1 MSITIYHNPQC
12 SKSRKTLEIIQQR
25 GIEPVIIEYLQNPPS
40 PETTL
45 HIAGLLQKHVS
56 ELVRTN
62 EGEFDEAEDTLALND
77 DDAIAA
83 WITANP
89 RVLQRPIVVDNEK
102 NRAVIGRP
110 PENVLELLDVD

>member
-1 MSITIYHNPQC
+1 MSITIYHNPRC
-12 SKSRKTLEIIQQR
+12 SKSRNTLEIIR
-25 GIEPVIIEYLQNPPS
+25 EKGIEPEIIEYLKNPPA

-45 HIAGLLQKHVS
+45 RIAGLLQKHVA

-62 EGEFDEAEDTLALND
+62 EAAFNEAEDTLALND

-83 WITANP
+83 WIHDNP
-89 RVLQRPIVVDNEK
+89 VVLQRPIVVDNEK

-110 PENVLELLDVD
+110 PENVLELLGK